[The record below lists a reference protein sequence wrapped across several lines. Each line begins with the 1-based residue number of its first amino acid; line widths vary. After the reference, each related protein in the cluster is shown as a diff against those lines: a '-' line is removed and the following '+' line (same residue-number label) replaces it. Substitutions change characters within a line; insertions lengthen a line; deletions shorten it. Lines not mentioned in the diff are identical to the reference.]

1 MLIFGSILGGFGA
14 AIVWV
19 SQGGFMMALFE
30 KYRIPAD
37 HHGKYFGLL
46 NMLIFSNI
54 LLGSIVS
61 TFGLGFFGDTEYF
74 IILTAIGGISVF
86 FGIFLL

>member
-1 MLIFGSILGGFGA
+1 MILGSILGGSGA

-19 SQGGFMMALFE
+19 SQGGFMTALFE
-30 KYRIPAD
+30 KYRIPID
-37 HHGKYFGLL
+37 YHGRYFGLL

-61 TFGLGFFGDTEYF
+61 TFGLGFLGDSEYF
-74 IILTAIGGISVF
+74 IILTFIGGISAC
-86 FGIFLL
+86 FGIFFL